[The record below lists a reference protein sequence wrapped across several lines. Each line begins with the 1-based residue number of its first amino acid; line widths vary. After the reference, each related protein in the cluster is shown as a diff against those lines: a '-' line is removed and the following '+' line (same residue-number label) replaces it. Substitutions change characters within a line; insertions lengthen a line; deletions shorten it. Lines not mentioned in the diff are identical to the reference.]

1 MKWTKRDF
9 LILLV
14 LVLALALLGRPKGA
28 ASAEAGVPAFR
39 LDGQLV
45 QGGLA
50 VGRTV
55 PGARVTLDGETVRVR
70 ADGRFLIGF
79 GRDARPSATLAVTP
93 PGGKPEVRTLAIGKR
108 DWRIQRIEGLP
119 PKMVTPPPEVIARIK
134 AENAQIKA
142 ARLADT
148 DRPLFDSGFIWPVR
162 GRISGVY
169 GSQRILNGEPR
180 QPHFGIDIA
189 APVGTP
195 VVAAADG
202 IVRLAERDLYYT
214 GGTILIDHGFG
225 LNSVYSHLQTV
236 AVKPGATVKQ
246 GDVVGTL
253 GGTGRATGP
262 HLDWRVNLFLT
273 RLDPALLVPPMP
285 APAD

>member
-9 LILLV
+9 LILLA

-28 ASAEAGVPAFR
+28 ASAEAVT
-39 LDGQLV
+39 LSGQMV
-45 QGGLA
+45 QGGL
-50 VGRTV
+50 VTGRTL
-55 PGARVTLDGETVRVR
+55 PGAKVTIDGQPVRVR

-79 GRDARPSATLAVTP
+79 GRDAGARAELKVAP
-93 PGGKPEVRTLAIGKR
+93 PAGAPVVRVLAIGKR
-108 DWRIQRIEGLP
+108 DWDIQRIDGLP
-119 PKMVTPPPEVIARIK
+119 PRMVTPPPETLARIK
-134 AENAQIKA
+134 AENAKIKS

-148 DRPLFDSGFIWPVR
+148 DRAMFDSGFIWPVQ
-162 GRISGVY
+162 GKISGVY

-180 QPHFGIDIA
+180 QPHFGVDVA

-214 GGTILIDHGFG
+214 GGTILIDHGYG
-225 LNSVYSHLQTV
+225 LNSVYSHLESV
-236 AVKPGATVKQ
+236 VVKPGDTVRQ
-246 GDVVGTL
+246 GDKVGTL
-253 GGTGRATGP
+253 GGTGRVTGP

-285 APAD
+285 APGG